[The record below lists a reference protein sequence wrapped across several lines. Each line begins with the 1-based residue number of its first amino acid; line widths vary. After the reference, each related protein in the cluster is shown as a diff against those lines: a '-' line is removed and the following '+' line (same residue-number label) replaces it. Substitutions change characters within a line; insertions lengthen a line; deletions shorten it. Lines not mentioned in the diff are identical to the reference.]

1 MKVLIV
7 EDDELFSGRLE
18 MLVEK
23 LGYQLAG
30 VAANSEDALRI
41 ARETPPDLLLL
52 DIHIQG
58 EYDGIELAGLIQKDH
73 PVPLIFITSME
84 DNSSFQ
90 RAARTRPVQFLIKPV
105 TDMQLQRSIELAIR
119 SLAHP
124 EASSSG
130 AADWEED
137 LVFSGYLF
145 IKVRQKLEKVAIPN
159 ILFAAADGRYCQIFT
174 PEKKYLVRMP
184 LQELAQKLPSPPFLP
199 THRSYLLN
207 IKAIDSI
214 DLQDNSIQVRNH
226 TIPLSKRLKDDFLKK
241 MDWI

>member
-23 LGYQLAG
+23 LGYQVAG
-30 VAANSEDALRI
+30 VAASSEEALRI

-58 EYDGIELAGLIQKDH
+58 EYDGIELAGLIQQDH
-73 PVPLIFITSME
+73 PVPLIFITSLE
-84 DNSSFQ
+84 DNLSFQ

-105 TDMQLQRSIELAIR
+105 TDTQLQRSIELAVK

-130 AADWEED
+130 APDWQED
-137 LVFSGYLF
+137 LVFSGHLF
-145 IKVRQKLEKVAIPN
+145 IKVRHKLEKVAISN
-159 ILFAAADGRYCQIFT
+159 ILFAAADGRYCQILT
-174 PEKKYLVRMP
+174 PERKYLVRLP
-184 LQELAQKLPSPPFLP
+184 LQELAQKLPSPPFFS

-207 IKAIDSI
+207 TKAIDSI
-214 DLQDNSIQVRNH
+214 DLQENSIQVRNH
-226 TIPLSKRLKDDFLKK
+226 TVPLSKRLKEDFLKK